1 MTPGTYSYRF
11 SGHTMKNHTEYH
23 LVGVGAIELARNG
36 TAKGFHTSTITP
48 LEGSAAMEAR
58 RFSVAGRIAKRRS
71 GFGPNDLEA
80 RVTFTSEDTDEK
92 GDPIQILDGC
102 FSLVTAQVE
111 DTKWLISTAHNNKT
125 QEKRAT
131 EQERGEIGKIH

>member
-1 MTPGTYSYRF
+1 
-11 SGHTMKNHTEYH
+11 MKNHTEYH

-102 FSLVTAQVE
+102 FSLVPAPGE
-111 DTKWLISTAHNNKT
+111 DRYWLISTAAYNKT
-125 QEKRAT
+125 EDSRAT
-131 EQERGEIGKIH
+131 EVVSGEIGKID